1 MGKSYLLWLFAGEI
15 SGDIYGARLAT
26 ELKKLL
32 PEERLRIAGMGG
44 NAMRDAG
51 VEIMVDS
58 TELGVVGILE
68 VAAHLGTFI
77 RIFRDLKKRALRE
90 KPDAV
95 ILIDYPGFNIR
106 FAKNMFNNGIPVIWY
121 ISPQVW
127 AWAKWRIPKLARYCS
142 KMLVIFPFETETY
155 SHTKLDTVF
164 VGHPLVDIV
173 KARQYPVA
181 DRNPELV
188 VLLPGSRFNEINRLF
203 IPMLQTSVI
212 LHKKHPSLKFIVST
226 PHQAIYERVK
236 KIFDDFHKAFFSGQI
251 HKNEDMPDIQIT
263 CGETE
268 RWLLTASTG
277 LATSGTVTI
286 ESAVSNLPLVVVYKL
301 NPISYCIGK
310 VLVKIPFFTMVNL
323 IAGKEV
329 FREYLQSDVNPKTLA
344 EAMDEILPGGP
355 RRKSVE
361 EGMRNVTESL
371 SIESKNASQKAAE
384 AILEVLGISAP
395 VNSKQ

>member
-1 MGKSYLLWLFAGEI
+1 MKKSYLLWIFAGET
-15 SGDIYGARLAT
+15 SGDIYGARLAR

-32 PEERLRIAGMGG
+32 PGERVRISGMGSKS
-44 NAMRDAG
+44 MREAG

-68 VAAHLGTFI
+68 VAAHIRTFI
-77 RIFRDLKKRALRE
+77 RIFRDLKRRALRE

-106 FAKNMFNNGIPVIWY
+106 FAKNMFKNGIPVIWY

-127 AWAKWRIPKLARYCS
+127 AWAKWRIPKLAKYCS

-155 SHTKLDTVF
+155 SHTKLDTLF

-173 KARQYPVA
+173 KAREYPTA
-181 DRNPELV
+181 SRDPDLV
-188 VLLPGSRFNEINRLF
+188 LLLPGSRFNEINRLL
-203 IPMLQTSVI
+203 IPMLQTAVT
-212 LHKKHPSLKFIVST
+212 LHKKHSSLKFVVST
-226 PHQAIYERVK
+226 PRQAIYEKVK
-236 KIFDDFHKAFFSGQI
+236 EIFDDFHKD
-251 HKNEDMPDIQIT
+251 EDMPDIQIT

-268 RWLLTASTG
+268 RWLLAASTG
-277 LATSGTVTI
+277 LASSGTVTI

-301 NPISYCIGK
+301 NPISYYIGK
-310 VLVKIPFFTMVNL
+310 LLVKIPFFTMVNL

-344 EAMDEILPGGP
+344 EAMEEILPGGT

-371 SIESKNASQKAAE
+371 SIGSKNASQKAAE
-384 AILEVLGISAP
+384 AILEVLGVSVP
-395 VNSKQ
+395 VDGGQWTVDQS